1 MNNDIFTRFSKLA
14 FISSIIG
21 MCTLGICPA
30 FGVIGIT
37 IGLVFKY
44 KGVKLEKD
52 NAKKIK
58 IAAILG
64 SVSIIMFAADV
75 VIGLCFYGK

>member
-1 MNNDIFTRFSKLA
+1 MNNDIFTRFSNLA

-30 FGVIGIT
+30 FGFIGIT
-37 IGLVFKY
+37 IWLVFKY

-52 NAKKIK
+52 NSKKIK

-64 SVSIIMFAADV
+64 SVSIIMFAVDV
-75 VIGLCFYGK
+75 IIGLCFYGK